1 MTYTYYHSHT
11 DEVGSDKKTR
21 KKSTHQLCLNILI
34 QLNPPSR
41 NGGKKISERDISHF
55 NTQYKERGLKGNLA
69 GNFIPLNFQIN
80 S

>member
-1 MTYTYYHSHT
+1 MTYTYYRSHT
-11 DEVGSDKKTR
+11 DEVESDKKTR
-21 KKSTHQLCLNILI
+21 KINSSIMPKHPYPN
-34 QLNPPSR
+34 NPPSR

>member
-1 MTYTYYHSHT
+1 M
-11 DEVGSDKKTR
+11 KWNLIR
-21 KKSTHQLCLNILI
+21 KPEKSTHQLCLNILI

-41 NGGKKISERDISHF
+41 NGGKKINERDISHF

-69 GNFIPLNFQIN
+69 GNFIPLNFQTN